1 MEQNLSSYR
10 IFYAVANTGNISK
23 AAKEL
28 YISQPAISKS
38 IQKLEENV
46 GTKLFERSS
55 RGVTLT
61 PEGELLYTH
70 VKSAFETL
78 ALGEDKLRRSI
89 SLGIGNLTIGVSST
103 LCKYILLPYLKG
115 FIKKYPHI
123 SISIACHSTNQTL
136 KLLED
141 GRLDIGLIGKPDF
154 LKNIDFYPLREIE
167 DIFVATRDYLHN
179 LKLRGVEKQ
188 YILPSSTLLLLDKEN
203 MTRQYID
210 SYFQGSHMLIQDMIE
225 VSNMDLL
232 IEMSK
237 ISLGIG
243 CVIRDFVQ
251 NELKTGALVEI
262 PLALPIPKRFV
273 GFAYKKDAKISKS
286 LGQFIDFYKEYGS
299 APGPSPAKPN
309 RM

>member
-10 IFYAVANTGNISK
+10 IFYAVANTGNISR

-38 IQKLEENV
+38 IQKLEENLAV
-46 GTKLFERSS
+46 KLFERSS

-78 ALGEDKLRRSI
+78 SLGEDRLRRSI
-89 SLGIGNLTIGVSST
+89 ALGVGNLTIGASAT
-103 LCKYILLPYLKG
+103 LCKYVLLPYLKD

-123 SISIACHSTNQTL
+123 NISIACHSTHQTL

-141 GRLDIGLIGKPDF
+141 GRLDIGLIGEPHTMR
-154 LKNIDFYPLREIE
+154 NIGFYPLRNIE
-167 DIFVATRDYLHN
+167 DIFVATRNYLHI
-179 LKLRGVEKQ
+179 LKMRGVERRQ
-188 YILPSSTLLLLDKEN
+188 LLQNATLLLLDREN

-210 SYFQGSHMLIQDMIE
+210 RYFQENHIVAQDMIE

-237 ISLGIG
+237 ISLGVG
-243 CVIRDFVQ
+243 SVIRDFVQ

-262 PLALPIPKRFV
+262 PLEIPLQKREI
-273 GFAYKKDAKISKS
+273 GFAYKKFGKMSKA
-286 LGQFIDFYKEYGS
+286 LKQFIAFYEAY
-299 APGPSPAKPN
+299 
-309 RM
+309 

>member
-38 IQKLEENV
+38 IQKLEENIGV
-46 GTKLFERSS
+46 KLFDRSS

-78 ALGEDKLRRSI
+78 TLGEDKLRRSI
-89 SLGIGNLTIGVSST
+89 ALGVGNLSIGVSST
-103 LCKYILLPYLKG
+103 LCKYILLPYLRD

-123 SISIACHSTNQTL
+123 NISIACHYTNQTL
-136 KLLED
+136 KLLEE
-141 GRLDIGLIGKPDF
+141 GKLDIGLIGRPEVFKD
-154 LKNIDFYPLREIE
+154 IDFYPLREIE
-167 DIFVATRDYLHN
+167 DIFVAAKDYLRN
-179 LKLRGVEKQ
+179 LKIRGVEKQ
-188 YILPSSTLLLLDKEN
+188 YILQSSTLLLLDKEN

-210 SYFQGSHMLIQDMIE
+210 GYFQSSHIMIQDMIE

-237 ISLGIG
+237 IGLGVG

-251 NELKTGALVEI
+251 TELTDGTLVEI
-262 PLALPIPKRFV
+262 PLTVPISKRFI
-273 GFAYKKDAKISKS
+273 GFAYKKDARISKS
-286 LGQFIDFYKEYGS
+286 LKHFIDFYEGYHL
-299 APGPSPAKPN
+299 
-309 RM
+309 

>member
-38 IQKLEENV
+38 IQKLEENIGV
-46 GTKLFERSS
+46 KLFDRSS

-78 ALGEDKLRRSI
+78 TLGEDKLRRSI
-89 SLGIGNLTIGVSST
+89 ALGVGNLSIGVSST
-103 LCKYILLPYLKG
+103 LCKYILLPYLRD

-123 SISIACHSTNQTL
+123 NISIACHSTNQTL
-136 KLLED
+136 KLLEE
-141 GRLDIGLIGKPDF
+141 GKLDIGLIGRPEVFKD
-154 LKNIDFYPLREIE
+154 IDFYPLREIE
-167 DIFVATRDYLHN
+167 DIFVAAKDYLRN
-179 LKLRGVEKQ
+179 LKIRGVEKQ
-188 YILPSSTLLLLDKEN
+188 YILQSSTLLLLDKEN

-210 SYFQGSHMLIQDMIE
+210 GYFQSSHIMIQDMIE

-237 ISLGIG
+237 IGLGVG

-251 NELKTGALVEI
+251 TELTDGTLVEI
-262 PLALPIPKRFV
+262 LLTVPISKRFI
-273 GFAYKKDAKISKS
+273 GFAYKKDARISKS
-286 LGQFIDFYKEYGS
+286 LKHFIDFYEGYHL
-299 APGPSPAKPN
+299 
-309 RM
+309 

>member
-38 IQKLEENV
+38 IQKLEENIGV
-46 GTKLFERSS
+46 KLFDRSS

-61 PEGELLYTH
+61 PEGELLYIH

-78 ALGEDKLRRSI
+78 TLGEDKLRRSI
-89 SLGIGNLTIGVSST
+89 ALGVGTLTIGVSST
-103 LCKYILLPYLKG
+103 LCKYILLPYLRD

-123 SISIACHSTNQTL
+123 NISIACHSTNQTL

-141 GRLDIGLIGKPDF
+141 GKLDIGLIGKPELFKD
-154 LKNIDFYPLREIE
+154 IDFYPLQEIE
-167 DIFVATRDYLHN
+167 DIFVAAKDYLRN
-179 LKLRGVEKQ
+179 LKIRGVEKH
-188 YILPSSTLLLLDKEN
+188 YILQSSTLLLLDKEN

-210 SYFQGSHMLIQDMIE
+210 DYFQGNHIMVQDTIE

-237 ISLGIG
+237 IGLGIG

-251 NELKTGALVEI
+251 SELTDGALVEI
-262 PLALPIPKRFV
+262 PLNVPISKRFI
-273 GFAYKKDAKISKS
+273 GFAYKKDARISKS
-286 LGQFIDFYKEYGS
+286 LKHFIDFYEGYHL
-299 APGPSPAKPN
+299 
-309 RM
+309 